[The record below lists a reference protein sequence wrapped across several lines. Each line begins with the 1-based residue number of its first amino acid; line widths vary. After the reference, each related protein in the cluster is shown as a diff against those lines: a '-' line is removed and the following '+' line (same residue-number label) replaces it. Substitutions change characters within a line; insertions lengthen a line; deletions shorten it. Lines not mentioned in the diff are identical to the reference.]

1 MAVNSASNVGT
12 GRQVF
17 KQLSGTNLEF
27 RTLT

>member
-1 MAVNSASNVGT
+1 MMAVNSASNVGT

-27 RTLT
+27 